1 MNEIKHYY
9 LHVDLDAF
17 FASVEQL
24 DNPQYRGKPVIV
36 GGKPG
41 DKRSVVSTASYEARK
56 FGVHSAMP
64 VAKAYQLCPQG
75 IFVHGRMKRY
85 AELSYQIMN
94 IFRDFSPD
102 VQQISIDEAFIDLT
116 GTEKLF
122 GPPQETAYKIKS
134 MVKEQTGLT
143 VSVGLAP
150 TKYLAKIASDM
161 NKPDGFYCIEEGQEQ
176 SFMLNLPLKK
186 VWGIGDK
193 TLEALKTSGL
203 RTTRD
208 VYEKSEQALI
218 FMFGQNTG
226 SFLYNVVR
234 GLEVVDFDRK
244 TKSHSISNETTF
256 PYDVTDSYTA
266 ETTILELCHCVMFRL
281 LREKGFSKTVMV
293 KIRYEDFSTVSIQQT
308 YSDYVLTL
316 DSLYSRAKELF
327 EHKYEKGRGIRLIGI
342 GLENIDTTQKP
353 SQPSL
358 FDDGSEKKQNVEKAI
373 LKLEKK
379 HPEIKIHKARMLQ
392 KLNEGVKALLFFAVA
407 ALFYAFTPLKLQA
420 QEQEQA
426 QEESTWSIN
435 GWWKGE
441 LTGSVNTTFGYSNP
455 FGFSAPLPV
464 FKQEIDL
471 SAFIQITPHLYFSLE
486 FLDEFKHNTYTFGY
500 KGDGYLKEFKFSNRG
515 ITFPTQY
522 SSNLLGYNI
531 GGGDNQAPG
540 LMFHFEEPQN
550 KKWQAD
556 LLLRYD
562 MVKTKSLTF
571 YGKNRV
577 DQAQTSLDN
586 YIRSYMFYI
595 PSEAINLINAV
606 YVQST
611 GGKYT
616 GSNGIKYEKLLESE
630 YLIIPEK
637 NLLVLSSQAQAFN
650 TSNSELCPYIVI
662 SFASEAGCQTVIEA
676 TGSYTDPSSFA
687 GQVMEYF
694 NIDLT
699 QFSSLEPDILTTLI
713 NGTKGIIIQNPVSF
727 SPYICAN
734 LYPTKA
740 DSTKNQDYQIIDTAT
755 NQVADLWYASLLIWD
770 SFFDGKAAGVYK
782 AAAGTPQADN
792 DYSLAS
798 TRFPF
803 ADTYPYIYL
812 YRGSS
817 TPLVFATVTTTAV
830 KEYDIGK
837 FVQAGSVRVYK
848 NGIAVP
854 AKYDK
859 GTGFVTLESSVSEL
873 DKIYITWSEES
884 NSLQTGAFTAA
895 LGFMYNFTPS
905 LTFDLSYTGMYPYV
919 QKGDYATADAPKETF
934 SALTAGLN
942 YNSDFM
948 VIGDALSAAY
958 KNQNLTNL
966 FVANTYSNIQ
976 DQTNYLS
983 RNAGSKT
990 QVLPKSQKLPVLE
1003 PQNNYTVNK
1012 FEGLEDK
1019 KISGYKIPLSYD
1031 FSKAGENAV
1040 GQKLW
1045 AAMDVNLS
1053 KADSLYKADQVEL
1066 AFLPGKELA
1075 GQDLSVY
1082 LMLGASES
1090 DQNQELP
1097 VWEITSL
1104 LDQNVIVALDLNNP
1118 VWQTVK
1124 IRLTPLERAKLGYS
1138 HNARI
1143 LIVNNGYTP
1152 ATNTPRGTLYAGPYR
1167 LIYPLMQVTD
1177 GKSIQSTT
1185 DLYNKNQADLEW
1197 KLKGTWATDSE
1208 RTITSITYFEQADFA
1223 AYKTISFDYV
1233 ITAPARLEYSLI
1245 NSYED
1250 KALEII
1256 IPLEAMEA
1264 FCDGQK
1270 HTLSINTKDKAA
1282 FIDSLPLD
1290 PSVCS
1295 IVLNKAVIPSAQKIV
1310 LVPEADGHL
1319 YASKLCYKETQPGF
1333 EAKNLT
1339 HARFNFTSGGL
1350 EAKSEQGLA
1359 TSGAFSYYVDSSING
1374 YYTLA
1379 GIKASADANANL
1391 DGLKNAG
1398 HAITTQTPLFK
1409 LFDFGET
1416 YRFTKDNS
1424 LVRKNDFIKIDTKPL
1439 FTPFSVNINAQSS
1452 AQKEL
1457 KSMSN
1462 QSYELRLS
1470 FDLDINKNTAAIYS
1484 SLTAG
1489 QKLFENTA
1497 KSKGYFNGWYD
1508 TSVLQFSKGKA
1519 QALRNTSFTAGA
1531 KASIPKAGLS
1541 PVFEYELNGAKTS
1554 LDSKDYSSADKYS
1567 FTLPFV
1573 LPDSSHAVTFWFNH
1587 KNTIVQA
1594 YSGKNYADDLA
1605 FIFANAGSSSR
1616 LTFTSTNYEILW
1628 RRKLFNNFN
1637 DLLVPLS
1644 AGAGFTTE
1652 KSISDSS
1659 KKLVYQLKA
1668 NITDS
1673 YISRELELTET
1684 VNATVRFSNK
1694 KSEKPYYLISDVA
1707 KLLFNLDQASYV
1719 TVNTDFSLESTG
1731 ALKIK
1736 AGTGWNRRVQESL
1749 LLVLTNAVWKQ
1760 SRTMELKAT
1769 MTDSVSFTLANS
1781 KTSHIQTYGY
1791 SHDSALEFLNNCS
1804 ITSGAGLLFGFEKGK
1819 TFKLS
1824 LEYKLGAKINF

>member
-41 DKRSVVSTASYEARK
+41 EKRSVVSTASYEARK

-64 VAKAYQLCPQG
+64 IAKAYQLCPDG
-75 IFVHGRMKRY
+75 IYVHGRMKRY

-122 GPPQETAYKIKS
+122 GPPEETAYKIKK

-161 NKPDGFYCIEEGQEQ
+161 NKPDGFYCIQEGQEE

-193 TLEALKTSGL
+193 TLEALNTAGI

-208 VYEKSEQALI
+208 VYDKSLQALI
-218 FMFGQNTG
+218 FMFGDNTG
-226 SFLYNVVR
+226 NFLYKVVR
-234 GLEVVDFDRK
+234 GIETVDFDRK

-256 PYDVTDSYTA
+256 PYDVTDPYTA

-327 EHKYEKGRGIRLIGI
+327 EHKYERGRGIRLIGI

-353 SQPSL
+353 TQQSL

-392 KLNEGVKALLFFAVA
+392 KLNEGVKALLFFAA
-407 ALFYAFTPLKLQA
+407 AILFYLSAPLKSTA
-420 QEQEQA
+420 QETQPK
-426 QEESTWSIN
+426 QEESTWTIT

-441 LTGSVNTTFGYSNP
+441 LTGSLNTTFGYSNP

-471 SAFIQITPHLYFSLE
+471 SAFIQITPQLYFSLE

-515 ITFPTQY
+515 ITFPAEY
-522 SSNLLGYNI
+522 SSSLLGYGT

-540 LMFHFEEPQN
+540 LMFHFEQPDTQ
-550 KKWQAD
+550 KWKAD
-556 LLLRYD
+556 ILLRYD
-562 MVKTKSLTF
+562 MVQTKSMTF

-577 DQAQTSLDN
+577 DMNQTPLDD
-586 YIRSYMFYI
+586 YMRSYMFYI
-595 PSEAINLINAV
+595 PSDAINLINAV
-606 YVQST
+606 YVQSKN
-611 GGKYT
+611 GKYS
-616 GSNGIKYEKLLESE
+616 GSNGVNYEKLLESE
-630 YLIIPEK
+630 YLIIPQK
-637 NLLVLSSQAQAFN
+637 NLLVLSTQAQVFN
-650 TSNSELCPYIVI
+650 TGTSEACPYIVI
-662 SFASEAGCQTVIEA
+662 SFSSQAGCEQLLQA
-676 TGSYTDPSSFA
+676 TGSYTDSSTFA
-687 GQVMEYF
+687 GELMQYF
-694 NIDLT
+694 KVDLT
-699 QFSSLEPDILTTLI
+699 QFSSLEADKLTTVV
-713 NGTKGIIIQNPVSF
+713 NGSTGIIIQSPVNF
-727 SPYICAN
+727 SPYACAN
-734 LYPTKA
+734 LYQSKTTGTA
-740 DSTKNQDYQIIDTAT
+740 EYQIIDTAT
-755 NQVADLWYASLLIWD
+755 NQQAASWYASPLVLD
-770 SFFDGKAAGVYK
+770 GFFDSKAAGVYK
-782 AAAGTPQADN
+782 TNKDESSLSDN

-803 ADTYPYIYL
+803 ADTYPNIYL
-812 YRGSS
+812 YRGS
-817 TPLVFATVTTTAV
+817 TAPLAFATVTTTSV

-848 NGIAVP
+848 NGISVP

-873 DKIYITWSEES
+873 DKIYITYCEES
-884 NSLQTGAFTAA
+884 NNLATGAFTAA

-905 LTFDLSYTGMYPYV
+905 LVLDLSYTGIYPYF
-919 QKGDYATADAPKETF
+919 QKDDYATADAPKETF
-934 SALTAGLN
+934 SALTAGLT

-948 VIGDALSAAY
+948 VISDTLSAAY

-966 FVANTYSNIQ
+966 FVANTYSNTQ

-983 RNAGSKT
+983 RNSGSKT
-990 QVLPKSQKLPVLE
+990 QVIPKSPQMPNLE
-1003 PQNNYTVNK
+1003 QQNNYTVNK
-1012 FEGLEDK
+1012 FDGLEDK

-1031 FSKAGENAV
+1031 FSKAGDN
-1040 GQKLW
+1040 GSTQNLW
-1045 AAMDVNLS
+1045 ASVDINLS
-1053 KADSLYKADQVEL
+1053 KADSLYKADQVEF
-1066 AFLPGKELA
+1066 AFLPSKELA
-1075 GQDLSVY
+1075 GQNLSVY
-1082 LMLGASES
+1082 LLLGASEP

-1104 LDQNVIVALDLNNP
+1104 LDQNVITALDLNNP

-1124 IRLTPLERAKLGYS
+1124 IRLTPLKRAKLGYS
-1138 HNARI
+1138 HNAR
-1143 LIVNNGYTP
+1143 LVIVKESYTP
-1152 ATNTPRGTLYAGPYR
+1152 DTDSPTGTLYAGPYR
-1167 LIYPLMQVTD
+1167 LVSPLMQITD
-1177 GKSIQSTT
+1177 GKSIQSAA
-1185 DLYNKNQADLEW
+1185 DLYKKNEADLEW
-1197 KLKGTWATDSE
+1197 KLKDTWQTDSD
-1208 RTITSITYFEQADFA
+1208 RTITSLSYFEQADFS
-1223 AYKTISFDYV
+1223 AYKTISFDFA
-1233 ITAPARLEYSLI
+1233 ITAPASLEYSLI
-1245 NSYED
+1245 NSYD
-1250 KALEII
+1250 QKALEIKL
-1256 IPLEAMEA
+1256 PLEVLEP

-1282 FIDSLPLD
+1282 FIDSTLLD
-1290 PSVCS
+1290 PQVCC
-1295 IVLNKAVIPSAQKIV
+1295 IILDKAVIPSAQKIV
-1310 LVPEADGHL
+1310 IVPQSDGHL
-1319 YASKLCYKETQPGF
+1319 YASNLCYKETQPGF
-1333 EAKNLT
+1333 EAKNL
-1339 HARFNFTSGGL
+1339 AQAKFNFESGGI
-1350 EAKSEQGLA
+1350 EAKYEQGLS
-1359 TSGAFSYYVDSSING
+1359 TSGQFSYYIDSSVSG
-1374 YYTLA
+1374 FYTLA
-1379 GIKASADANANL
+1379 GIKAAADASTTM

-1398 HAITTQTPLFK
+1398 HSLITQEPLFK
-1409 LFDFGET
+1409 ILDFGET
-1416 YRFTKDNS
+1416 YRFTADNV
-1424 LVRKNDFIKIDTKPL
+1424 LVRKNDYIKIDTKPL
-1439 FTPFSVNINAQSS
+1439 FTPFSVSISAQSS

-1462 QSYELRLS
+1462 QQYLGKLS
-1470 FDLDINKNTAAIYS
+1470 FDFDINKNTASLYS
-1484 SLTAG
+1484 SLTAS

-1497 KSKGYFNGWYD
+1497 LVKEYFNGWYK
-1508 TSVLQFSKGKA
+1508 TSVLQFSGGEK
-1519 QALRNTSFTAGA
+1519 QALRNTSFIAGA
-1531 KASIPKAGLS
+1531 KAGIPKAGLS
-1541 PVFEYELNGAKTS
+1541 PVFEYELTGAKVS
-1554 LDSKDYSSADKYS
+1554 ADSKDYSWYDKYS
-1567 FTLPFV
+1567 FTLPFT
-1573 LPDSSHAVTFWFNH
+1573 LPQASHAITFWFNH
-1587 KNTIVQA
+1587 KNTRLQTYA
-1594 YSGKNYADDLA
+1594 GKNYTDDLA
-1605 FIFANAGSSSR
+1605 FIFSNAGGSSN
-1616 LTFTSTNYEILW
+1616 LTFTSTNYEVSW

-1652 KSISDSS
+1652 KSISAGST
-1659 KKLVYQLKA
+1659 KLVYQIKA
-1668 NITDS
+1668 NVTDS

-1684 VNATVRFSNK
+1684 ANVTVRFSDK
-1694 KSEKPYYLISDVA
+1694 KSDSTYYLISDAA
-1707 KLLFNLDQASYV
+1707 KLLFNLGEQSFV
-1719 TVNTDFSLESTG
+1719 TVNTDFSLESTN

-1736 AGTGWNRRVQESL
+1736 LGTGWNRRVDESL

-1760 SRTMELKAT
+1760 SRTMDLKAT
-1769 MTDSVSFTLANS
+1769 MNDSISFSLTNTKA
-1781 KTSHIQTYGY
+1781 SHIQTYGY
-1791 SHDSALEFLNNCS
+1791 QHDSALEFLNNCS